1 MPWSHIKFSELILKG
16 NVWRSVWRIC
26 MLILGLNGLIH
37 TQTPHYYGQFAL
49 SLGEES
55 SYIFSKLNSL
65 NTDTP
70 LLRTLY
76 TDPSVSVLTG
86 FDCIDIPSC
95 GQRPI
100 TDILHV
106 VRFCCGFINGSS
118 SCSIEY
124 WFPVEAGPC
133 QEGYYCPNGTLLP
146 IPCPDNTMK
155 NYTGGY
161 GIVSDCTPCLAGK
174 FCLNGNW
181 LVIKGYSVLS
191 LSLSSSPSSSS
202 SSSSSFL

>member
-1 MPWSHIKFSELILKG
+1 MDIG
-16 NVWRSVWRIC
+16 NRYVLWPQKRTKWRTYQTVCWIVRINRV
-26 MLILGLNGLIH
+26 GLYRY
-37 TQTPHYYGQFAL
+37 TQLWVEAYNRHVRRDYA
-49 SLGEES
+49 
-55 SYIFSKLNSL
+55 
-65 NTDTP
+65 
-70 LLRTLY
+70 
-76 TDPSVSVLTG
+76 VS
-86 FDCIDIPSC
+86 C
-95 GQRPI
+95 
-100 TDILHV
+100 
-106 VRFCCGFINGSS
+106 CCGFINGSS

-161 GIVSDCTPCLAGK
+161 GIASDCTPCLAGK

-191 LSLSSSPSSSS
+191 SSSS
-202 SSSSSFL
+202 SSSSSL